1 MKMSAPCEKLWV
13 DDRCLC
19 EHDAATTSVEDDKV
33 LHEDRLSLRLVRQGL
48 PRANDAALK
57 VFCNG
62 HAARVLVNGDIIMTR
77 AKVEAHRG
85 CSVKVTV
92 A

>member
-1 MKMSAPCEKLWV
+1 MKMSAPFEGLWV
-13 DDRCLC
+13 GDRCLC
-19 EHDAATTSVEDDKV
+19 EHDAATTSVEDDEV
-33 LHEDRLSLRLVRQGL
+33 LHEDGLSLRLVRQGL

-57 VFCNG
+57 VFCYG
-62 HAARVLVNGDIIMTR
+62 HAVRVVVNIQIVRMSGE
-77 AKVEAHRG
+77 VEAHRG

>member
-1 MKMSAPCEKLWV
+1 MKMSAPFEGLWV
-13 DDRCLC
+13 GDRCLC

-33 LHEDRLSLRLVRQGL
+33 LHEDGLSLRLVRQGL

-57 VFCNG
+57 VFCNR
-62 HAARVLVNGDIIMTR
+62 HATRVLVNIDTVKTSEG
-77 AKVEAHRG
+77 VEAHRG